1 MLTFFPK
8 EDKFFVLLKRAT
20 KNVVEGS
27 RALKSLMEDF
37 TNPHEMVAKIKEIE
51 HKGDLITHEI
61 VRNLNQTFITPLDRE
76 DLHALA
82 SALDD
87 ILDEIDEVA
96 NRFTILQVQKPT
108 PTAIKLADTILQGT
122 LEVNSAIERLGK
134 GPLDLNECCIKV
146 NTLENEADRITDEA
160 IFDLF
165 QNEKDPI
172 TLIKWKEIYE
182 KLEEGTDRCED
193 VANILERIALK
204 SA

>member
-27 RALKSLMEDF
+27 LALKSLMEDF
-37 TNPHEMVAKIKEIE
+37 KNPQEMVAKIKEIE

-76 DLHALA
+76 DLHDLA
-82 SALDD
+82 SAIDDVLDD
-87 ILDEIDEVA
+87 IDGVA
-96 NRFTILQVQKPT
+96 KRLLILKVQKPT
-108 PTAIKLADTILQGT
+108 PPAIALAETILQGT
-122 LEVNSAIERLGK
+122 LEVNSAIGQLGK
-134 GPLDLNECCIKV
+134 GPLDLNECFIKV
-146 NTLENEADRITDEA
+146 NTLENEADHIADEA
-160 IFDLF
+160 ISDLF

-182 KLEEGTDRCED
+182 KLEKGTDRCED
-193 VANILERIALK
+193 VANILERISLK
-204 SA
+204 ST